1 MRLAVPDL
9 VSNSYFPAV
18 AAVTLGHLRDEGL
31 DVRLE
36 HVFPVTEAVSALAAG
51 ELDLVAGAAHA
62 PLAVNP
68 GWGDVRLIATLARK
82 MYWFLV
88 VRPDSDIQRDSL
100 NLLRD
105 RRVGAAPGPDRGLR
119 HLLAVEGVD
128 PADVRI
134 GPLPGGT
141 LGRSF
146 GVAAA
151 QALADGEVDA
161 FWANGVGAEVAVR
174 RGVGRV
180 VVDARRDHSPA
191 ARGTFPALITSTR
204 LLTEQPRVAAAAV
217 RAIAR
222 TQAELRRT
230 PTLAA
235 EVGRALFPKAEAG
248 IIADLVA
255 RDVEYYTPE
264 ILPDTVADLV
274 DFAHATGLTTSPLTY
289 EQIVWQGFEP
299 DNVLARAP

>member
-31 DVRLE
+31 DVRLD
-36 HVFPVTEAVSALAAG
+36 HVFPVTKAVSALADG
-51 ELDLVAGAAHA
+51 ELDFVAGAAHA
-62 PLAVNP
+62 PLAVDP
-68 GWGDVRLIATLARK
+68 EWGDVRLIATLARK

-88 VRPDSDIQRDSL
+88 VRSDSDVQRDSL
-100 NLLRD
+100 GKLRD
-105 RRVGAAPGPDRGLR
+105 RRIGAAPGPDRGLR

-128 PADVRI
+128 PAEVRI

-141 LGRSF
+141 RGGSF

-151 QALADGEVDA
+151 QALADGEIDA
-161 FWANGVGAEVAVR
+161 FWANGMGAEVAVR

-191 ARGTFPALITSTR
+191 ARGTFPVLMTSTR
-204 LLTEQPRVAAAAV
+204 LLAERPEAAAAAV

-222 TQAELRRT
+222 TQDELRRT
-230 PTLAA
+230 PARAA
-235 EVGRALFPKAEAG
+235 EVGRALFPEAEAG
-248 IIADLVA
+248 IIADLVS

-264 ILPDTVADLV
+264 ITPDTVADLV

-289 EQIVWQGFEP
+289 EQIVWQASELNDVP
-299 DNVLARAP
+299 RHA

>member
-1 MRLAVPDL
+1 MRLALPDL
-9 VSNSYFPAV
+9 VSNSYFPAL

-62 PLAVNP
+62 PLAVDP
-68 GWGDVRLIATLARK
+68 SWGDVRLIATLARK

-100 NLLRD
+100 DLLRD
-105 RRVGAAPGPDRGLR
+105 RRIGAAPGPDRGLR
-119 HLLAVEGVD
+119 HFLTVEGVD
-128 PADVRI
+128 LADVWI

-141 LGRSF
+141 RGRSF

-151 QALADGEVDA
+151 QALVDDEIDA
-161 FWANGVGAEVAVR
+161 FWANGVGAEIAVR

-180 VVDARRDHSPA
+180 VVDARRDHSSA
-191 ARGTFPALITSTR
+191 AFGTFPALMTSTH
-204 LLTEQPRVAAAAV
+204 LLTEQPRIAAAAV
-217 RAIAR
+217 RAVTR

-230 PTLAA
+230 PALAA
-235 EVGRALFPKAEAG
+235 EVGRALFPEAEAG
-248 IIADLVA
+248 IITDLVA
-255 RDVEYYTPE
+255 RDVEYYNPE
-264 ILPDTVADLV
+264 ITRDAVADMV
-274 DFAHATGLTTSPLTY
+274 DFAHTTGLTTNQLTY
-289 EQIVWQGFEP
+289 EQIVWP
-299 DNVLARAP
+299 V

>member
-1 MRLAVPDL
+1 MGNTDTMRLAVPDL

-31 DVRLE
+31 DVSLE
-36 HVFPVTEAVSALAAG
+36 HVFPVAKAVSALAAG
-51 ELDLVAGAAHA
+51 DVDFVAGAAHA
-62 PLAVNP
+62 PLSVNP
-68 GWGDVRLIATLARK
+68 AWGDVRLIATLARK

-88 VRPDSDIQRDSL
+88 VRSDSDIRRDSL
-100 NLLRD
+100 TLLRD
-105 RRVGAAPGPDRGLR
+105 RRIGAAPGPDRGLR
-119 HLLAVEGVD
+119 HFLTVEGID

-134 GPLPGGT
+134 GPLPGGNR
-141 LGRSF
+141 GGSF

-151 QALADGEVDA
+151 QALVDGEIDA
-161 FWANGVGAEVAVR
+161 FWANGMGAEVAVR
-174 RGVGRV
+174 QGVGRV

-204 LLTEQPRVAAAAV
+204 LLTDQPAAAAAAV
-217 RAIAR
+217 RAITR
-222 TQAELRRT
+222 TQDELRRT
-230 PTLAA
+230 PARAA
-235 EVGRALFPKAEAG
+235 EVGQALFPEAEAA

-264 ILPDTVADLV
+264 ITRDAVTDLV

-289 EQIVWQGFEP
+289 DQIVWQVFG
-299 DNVLARAP
+299 